1 MTTYHIKQKLWSLGG
16 EFEIKDGFGNPAYS
30 VAGSFF
36 KIPKYFTVNKQDGTQ
51 VSKITKVMFQF
62 LPKFDVALSDGS
74 GFRIAKAFT
83 LFKPRYHIEDLGL
96 DVQGNFWDM
105 NFDLIKNDV
114 VVAQISQEWF
124 KLTSTYNIDIYDD
137 RYADIVISLVI
148 AIDYVKE
155 QESHAS
161 SSSST

>member
-1 MTTYHIKQKLWSLGG
+1 MAHKCRKL
-16 EFEIKDGFGNPAYS
+16 
-30 VAGSFF
+30 
-36 KIPKYFTVNKQDGTQ
+36 
-51 VSKITKVMFQF
+51 
-62 LPKFDVALSDGS
+62 
-74 GFRIAKAFT
+74 
-83 LFKPRYHIEDLGL
+83 PRDQIEDLGL

-161 SSSST
+161 GSSAT

>member
-1 MTTYHIKQKLWSLGG
+1 
-16 EFEIKDGFGNPAYS
+16 
-30 VAGSFF
+30 
-36 KIPKYFTVNKQDGTQ
+36 
-51 VSKITKVMFQF
+51 MFQF

-96 DVQGNFWDM
+96 DIQGNFWDM